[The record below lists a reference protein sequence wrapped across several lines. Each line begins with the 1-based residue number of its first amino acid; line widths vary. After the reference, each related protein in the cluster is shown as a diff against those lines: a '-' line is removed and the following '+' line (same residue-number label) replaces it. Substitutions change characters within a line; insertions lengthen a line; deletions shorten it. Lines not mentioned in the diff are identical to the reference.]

1 MHMFLHQTDQRTGL
15 GAVSAA
21 INPTLGRG
29 FTFAGPSRTEPAF
42 CVKHKQFPPES
53 TLDLSIR

>member
-1 MHMFLHQTDQRTGL
+1 MHMFLHQTDQRTEL
-15 GAVSAA
+15 GAA

-29 FTFAGPSRTEPAF
+29 VTFAGPSRTEPAF

-53 TLDLSIR
+53 TLDLPIR